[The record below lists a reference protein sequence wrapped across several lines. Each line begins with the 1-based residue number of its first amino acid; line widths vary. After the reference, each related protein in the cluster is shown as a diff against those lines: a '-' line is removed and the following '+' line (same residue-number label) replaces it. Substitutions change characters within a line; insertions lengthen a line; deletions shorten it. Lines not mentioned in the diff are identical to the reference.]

1 MPPYLKHVE
10 GWKALWPL
18 PVSAILLAIL
28 FFFIIRPRQERIEF
42 ILMLLAFSMLGLVA
56 GYLTG
61 FSRESAVGAVLPA
74 VLSFIGGLAVF
85 LIGKDKAHRT
95 TVSLSVLT
103 FSLSLLLGTSWGSIM
118 RDTAEEYKKSEIY
131 LKQRAFIE
139 AEVRDFRQSLDLPE
153 NNK

>member
-61 FSRESAVGAVLPA
+61 NSRESAVGAVLPA

-85 LIGKDKAHRT
+85 LIGKDKAHKT

-118 RDTAEEYKKSEIY
+118 RDMSEEYKKSEIY